1 MIQVNGQSTA
11 LEPGTSVETLLQ
23 SRGLDPARVAVERNG
38 VIVRRADFAQTLLA
52 DGDKI
57 EIVHFVGG
65 G

>member
-11 LEPGTSVETLLQ
+11 LEPGTSVEALLQ
-23 SRGLDPARVAVERNG
+23 SRGLNPARVAVERNG
-38 VIVRRADFAQTLLA
+38 AIVRRADFAQMLLA

>member
-23 SRGLDPARVAVERNG
+23 SRGLNPARVAVERNG
-38 VIVRRADFAQTLLA
+38 AIVRRADFAQTLLA

>member
-38 VIVRRADFAQTLLA
+38 AIVHRADFTQTLLA

>member
-11 LEPGTSVETLLQ
+11 LEPGTSLETLLQ

-38 VIVRRADFAQTLLA
+38 AIVRRADFAQTLLA